1 MTTSFVHLYYNVIF
15 ALPIFIIP
23 SKIEYSLQEFMN
35 S

>member
-23 SKIEYSLQEFMN
+23 SLKLNTVHKN